1 MIGQTISHYRI
12 VEKLGGGGM
21 GVVYKAE
28 DIRLHRFVALK
39 FLPDDVAR
47 DPQALARFQRE
58 AQAASA
64 LNHPNICTI
73 HDIGEENGKAF
84 IAMEYL
90 EGVTLKH
97 KITGRPMETSELLAL
112 AIEIAD
118 ALDAAHAKAIVH
130 RDIKPANILVTERG
144 HAKIL
149 DFGLA
154 KVSDTHSSS
163 SQISLTRT
171 MDEAHLTS
179 PGMMVGTVAYMS
191 PEQVRGKQLD
201 ARTDLFS
208 FGAVLYEMATGQ
220 LPFRGESS
228 GVIFNAILE
237 RDPVPAVRL
246 NPDLPPKLEEII
258 AKALEKD
265 VTLRY
270 QHAADINADLRR
282 LKRDSES
289 GRQHSA
295 IPEISAG
302 ASSAS
307 LPAQPSGASA
317 SSRRPAWGKVA
328 MSLAL
333 SAIGSYGVYRLL
345 PKPDSV
351 PFQNISLT
359 KITENGNAPA
369 AAISPD
375 GKYMLYVVSE
385 HGQQSLWLRNLPS
398 GSNTQVIP
406 PMSTADYSS
415 LSFSPDGNY
424 FLYASNQNGTFT
436 YRYLYRAPLLGGT
449 PEKILSDIDS
459 DITFSPDGHTFAY
472 IVLNDPVQ
480 GRFRLNTHNLDSGE
494 EHMLVDLPLSSS
506 MWSPSWSPDG
516 KTISG
521 VARVS
526 APHLGELLAVNV
538 QSGKLTTWLSTDDRE
553 IREAVWMPSGKG
565 ILALVRERDSGFR
578 NSQVAWVSYPDGKW
592 FPVTRDTSSYRSFS
606 VAANGQVASAVQD
619 EVHWEMDL
627 VSGAG
632 ATSQVQPVVSDN
644 PILGFAWA
652 ANNQLVIE
660 TSSSLSLLNANGGP
674 AVAAQTLNVGGTLF
688 PSQPA
693 VCPDGRYLLFTA
705 FDPSTRVANLW
716 RIDAGGGG
724 LTKLGPIVMDRA
736 SPVCSRDGRSA
747 FYALASDAG
756 GAVMKVSIDGG
767 PPQRLGDLLVVSRLA
782 LSPDGSR
789 LAFLSFHDT
798 DVDPVMAVISAENG
812 KTLQVAK
819 FQKPPG
825 GTFRFSP
832 DGSAVVYTTR
842 DAGVDNLWSQPLDG
856 SPGHMLTNFDSQ
868 QIEDFRWSFDGSRL
882 AVLRS
887 RRDSNVVLM
896 RDKNP

>member
-12 VEKLGGGGM
+12 VEKIGGGGM

-28 DIRLHRFVALK
+28 DTELGRFVALK
-39 FLPDDVAR
+39 FLPADVAHN
-47 DPQALARFQRE
+47 PQALERFRRE
-58 AQAASA
+58 ARTAST
-64 LNHPNICTI
+64 LNHPNICTVYE
-73 HDIGEENGKAF
+73 IGKHNEQSF
-84 IAMEYL
+84 IVMEFL
-90 EGVTLKH
+90 DGMTLKH
-97 KITGRPMETSELLAL
+97 RIGGKPLEIDEVLSLG
-112 AIEIAD
+112 IEIAD
-118 ALDAAHAKAIVH
+118 ALDAAHSAGVIH
-130 RDIKPANILVTERG
+130 RDIKPANIFVTQRG
-144 HAKIL
+144 HTKIL

-154 KVSDTHSSS
+154 KVTQPIRESNSGAGQTTVT
-163 SQISLTRT
+163 L
-171 MDEAHLTS
+171 EEHLTS
-179 PGMMVGTVAYMS
+179 PGMAVGTIAYMS
-191 PEQVRGKQLD
+191 PEQVRAKELD

-289 GRQHSA
+289 GHQHSA
-295 IPEISAG
+295 IPEAPPG

-307 LPAQPSGASA
+307 LPAQQSGAGTFI
-317 SSRRPAWGKVA
+317 RRPRWQKVA
-328 MSLAL
+328 VSLVL
-333 SAIGSYGVYRLL
+333 SAVGSYGVYRLL

-436 YRYLYRAPLLGGT
+436 YRFLYRAPLLGGT

-494 EHMLVDLPLSSS
+494 EHTLVDLPLSSS

-521 VARVS
+521 VSRVS
-526 APHLGELLAVNV
+526 APHLGEMLAVDV

-565 ILALVRERDSGFR
+565 LLALVRERDSGFR

-592 FPVTRDTSSYRSFS
+592 SPVTRDTSSYRSFS

-660 TSSSLSLLNANGGP
+660 TSSSLS
-674 AVAAQTLNVGGTLF
+674 
-688 PSQPA
+688 
-693 VCPDGRYLLFTA
+693 
-705 FDPSTRVANLW
+705 
-716 RIDAGGGG
+716 
-724 LTKLGPIVMDRA
+724 
-736 SPVCSRDGRSA
+736 
-747 FYALASDAG
+747 
-756 GAVMKVSIDGG
+756 
-767 PPQRLGDLLVVSRLA
+767 
-782 LSPDGSR
+782 
-789 LAFLSFHDT
+789 
-798 DVDPVMAVISAENG
+798 
-812 KTLQVAK
+812 
-819 FQKPPG
+819 
-825 GTFRFSP
+825 
-832 DGSAVVYTTR
+832 
-842 DAGVDNLWSQPLDG
+842 
-856 SPGHMLTNFDSQ
+856 
-868 QIEDFRWSFDGSRL
+868 
-882 AVLRS
+882 
-887 RRDSNVVLM
+887 
-896 RDKNP
+896 